1 MSILL
6 LAVPFITSAIM
17 FAIKWLAGFYAV
29 GNGPDAKPVLRSL
42 LLVLSLI
49 GVLTTSIVNGT
60 PVDPNTVSDLVT
72 ALLATLGT
80 AYFAHAFYNSAF
92 KR

>member
-1 MSILL
+1 MI

-17 FAIKWLAGFYAV
+17 FAVKWLTGFYAV
-29 GNGPDAKPVLRSL
+29 GSRPDAKPVRRSV
-42 LLVLSLI
+42 LLVLSFI

-60 PVDPNTVSDLVT
+60 PVPDTVSDLVT